1 MVQIATVL
9 EVIKE
14 QKGLR
19 LVFSGR
25 LDAKSVAGVWGQA
38 LDAVRQGGHIS
49 IDASEVEYCD
59 GAGIA
64 LLWELQ
70 GRGVEEISGLKPEIA
85 TLLEPFEDAKRKDGE
100 QVRQKESALES
111 GW

>member
-38 LDAVRQGGHIS
+38 LDAVRQGGHI
-49 IDASEVEYCD
+49 
-59 GAGIA
+59 
-64 LLWELQ
+64 
-70 GRGVEEISGLKPEIA
+70 
-85 TLLEPFEDAKRKDGE
+85 
-100 QVRQKESALES
+100 
-111 GW
+111 